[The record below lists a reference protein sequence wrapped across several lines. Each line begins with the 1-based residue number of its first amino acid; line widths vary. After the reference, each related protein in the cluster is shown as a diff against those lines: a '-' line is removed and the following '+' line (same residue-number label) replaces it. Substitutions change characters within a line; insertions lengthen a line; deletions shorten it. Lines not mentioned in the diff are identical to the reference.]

1 MVNIWFLIR
10 IIISSTSR
18 LPKKNVELTLNNSRP
33 HPTSGGAV
41 FFLLF
46 ILRYHGNC
54 VSLHPDNTKR
64 KEIIMLR
71 EPIIIE
77 NPSAGTLKIIEIL
90 KENKRNLIKQMH
102 EQRDLAIDITKG

>member
-1 MVNIWFLIR
+1 MF
-10 IIISSTSR
+10 
-18 LPKKNVELTLNNSRP
+18 P
-33 HPTSGGAV
+33 
-41 FFLLF
+41 
-46 ILRYHGNC
+46 GNC

>member
-1 MVNIWFLIR
+1 MLLVNECCD
-10 IIISSTSR
+10 S
-18 LPKKNVELTLNNSRP
+18 
-33 HPTSGGAV
+33 
-41 FFLLF
+41 
-46 ILRYHGNC
+46 C